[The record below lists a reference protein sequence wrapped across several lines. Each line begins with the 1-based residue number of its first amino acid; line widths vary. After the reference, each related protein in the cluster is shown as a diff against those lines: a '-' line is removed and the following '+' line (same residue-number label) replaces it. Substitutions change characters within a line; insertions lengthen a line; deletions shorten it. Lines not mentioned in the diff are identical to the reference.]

1 MVVSFN
7 YLEIKNRNLFKWF
20 KSDIKKKEAFIGFLN
35 NYSNVTI
42 SVQADINYRNY
53 SWVLNE

>member
-1 MVVSFN
+1 MDHSVVKISK
-7 YLEIKNRNLFKWF
+7 IFKWF
-20 KSDIKKKEAFIGFLN
+20 KSDFPKKEAFIGFLN

-53 SWVLNE
+53 SWDLNE